1 MQKAHTNNGTLK
13 IPGNIISL
21 AATKPVRVEKIASQ
35 EMPINSLTINHF
47 PCRKIT
53 MQPLQQSQTNSSN
66 IPTHKPSNNFQQT
79 LPRYNPPPQHINNNP
94 ARRIQQRG
102 RYSTGTATSLIP
114 PPGSF
119 LSQQTP
125 LASPALSTTSTAI
138 SVQDTQQK
146 SHIPFPS
153 RLPTQQDM
161 LKFQVRK
168 SETEAATNTNQTVT
182 SNPTNAQIQ
191 VSLSHLISHN
201 IRKVMN
207 IGAA

>member
-1 MQKAHTNNGTLK
+1 
-13 IPGNIISL
+13 
-21 AATKPVRVEKIASQ
+21 
-35 EMPINSLTINHF
+35 
-47 PCRKIT
+47 
-53 MQPLQQSQTNSSN
+53 MQPLQQSQTVNSNSSN
-66 IPTHKPSNNFQQT
+66 IPTHKPSNNFQQQT
-79 LPRYNPPPQHINNNP
+79 LPRYNPPPNPQHVNNP
-94 ARRIQQRG
+94 ARRIQRG
-102 RYSTGTATSLIP
+102 RYSTGTTTSLIP

-138 SVQDTQQK
+138 SHPDTQHQQK

-168 SETEAATNTNQTVT
+168 SETEATNNTNQTVT

-191 VSLSHLISHN
+191 VSLSHNPTIN
-201 IRKVMN
+201 VC
-207 IGAA
+207 

>member
-1 MQKAHTNNGTLK
+1 
-13 IPGNIISL
+13 
-21 AATKPVRVEKIASQ
+21 
-35 EMPINSLTINHF
+35 
-47 PCRKIT
+47 
-53 MQPLQQSQTNSSN
+53 MQPLQSQTANSNSSN
-66 IPTHKPSNNFQQT
+66 IPTHKPSNNFQQQT
-79 LPRYNPPPQHINNNP
+79 LPRYNPPPQHVNNP

-102 RYSTGTATSLIP
+102 RYSTGTTTTSLIP

-138 SVQDTQQK
+138 SHQDTQHQQK

-168 SETEAATNTNQTVT
+168 SETEATNNTNQTVT

-191 VSLSHLISHN
+191 VSLSHNPVL
-201 IRKVMN
+201 KLLK
-207 IGAA
+207 